1 MKYYSHLE
9 DYIRDLLLSF
19 SIRAPDTLNIQT
31 ISSLLKLKVVY
42 GNVSFR
48 YNNYIVLKK
57 DTPQREWQTFGHEL
71 GHALMHVGNQLLMP
85 PPFREY
91 QEWKANVFMYHFCVP
106 TFMLEQI
113 KLPMNQYEA
122 ISLIA
127 HTFNVEYEFAR
138 KRLEK
143 LIQKKRQRVMRGC
156 Y

>member
-1 MKYYSHLE
+1 MKCYSHLE

-19 SIRAPDTLNIQT
+19 SIRAPDALNIQT
-31 ISSLLKLKVVY
+31 ISSLLNLKVIY
-42 GNVSFR
+42 GDVSLR

-57 DTPQREWQTFGHEL
+57 ASPEKEWQTFGHEI
-71 GHALMHVGNQLLMP
+71 GHVLMHVGNQLYMP

-91 QEWKANVFMYHFCVP
+91 QEWKANIFMYHFCVP
-106 TFMLEQI
+106 TFMLDQI
-113 KLPMNQYEA
+113 DLPINQYEA
-122 ISLIA
+122 VSLIA

-143 LIQKKRQRVMRGC
+143 LFLKRRQRVMKGC